1 MTDSTD
7 TKPMTVVVPTAL
19 TDFIGSVW
27 GKTLA
32 ILTAISIVMGIL
44 LEAEALITGYYT
56 MKKTAAEAELA
67 RLQANANGRPATDYE
82 PYNGK
87 TP

>member
-67 RLQANANGRPATDYE
+67 RTQANTAG
-82 PYNGK
+82 
-87 TP
+87 TPGTAFGPSNPKP